1 MTYTILSYIYTL
13 YHYYTIMIIITPH
26 FWQLMD
32 HRPSMESIP
41 RLVPVLGD
49 EVSIAPS
56 RVQEVIEGIV
66 LNKMHTWDMSVAY
79 QLRQIIN

>member
-1 MTYTILSYIYTL
+1 MAIVWTIHGI
-13 YHYYTIMIIITPH
+13 H
-26 FWQLMD
+26 
-32 HRPSMESIP
+32 EP
-41 RLVPVLGD
+41 RDVPVLGD

-79 QLRQIIN
+79 QLRL

>member
-1 MTYTILSYIYTL
+1 
-13 YHYYTIMIIITPH
+13 
-26 FWQLMD
+26 MD
-32 HRPSMESIP
+32 HGNLWTIHGIHEP
-41 RLVPVLGD
+41 RDVPVLGD

-79 QLRQIIN
+79 QLRL